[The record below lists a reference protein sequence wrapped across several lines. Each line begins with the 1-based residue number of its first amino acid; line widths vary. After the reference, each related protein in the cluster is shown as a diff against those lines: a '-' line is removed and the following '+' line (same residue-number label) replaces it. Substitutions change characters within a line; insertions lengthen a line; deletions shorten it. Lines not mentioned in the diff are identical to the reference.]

1 MKSGVE
7 LNVNFTIAER
17 VKLPLVP
24 KTVTFTQ
31 FPGVGELVPAVMV
44 RVDAAVP
51 FGGKVTL
58 VGLIDQVLQL
68 GDGQRG
74 EGDALRETVPEKP
87 LRLVKMIVDV
97 PAAPGLIVRLL
108 GLAVTVNSGPGH
120 AAADGTRNPRKP

>member
-7 LNVNFTIAER
+7 LVVNFTIAER

-24 KTVTFTQ
+24 ETVTLAP

-68 GDGQRG
+68 GDGHRG
-74 EGDALRETVPEKP
+74 EGDVLRETVPEKP
-87 LRLVKMIVDV
+87 
-97 PAAPGLIVRLL
+97 
-108 GLAVTVNSGPGH
+108 
-120 AAADGTRNPRKP
+120 